1 MSVSTSD
8 IAYIA
13 HLARLHLSEA
23 EAGEAA
29 SSFGNILKLIDQ
41 MQSADTEGLE
51 PLSHAIEASQPL
63 REDTVTEINQRD
75 ELQKLAPHS
84 EQGLYLVP
92 KVIE

>member
-1 MSVSTSD
+1 MSVSTTD

-13 HLARLHLSEA
+13 HLARLHLNENEA
-23 EAGEAA
+23 QKAA
-29 SSFGNILKLIDQ
+29 DSFGNILKLIDQ

-51 PLSHAIEASQPL
+51 PLSHAIEASQSL
-63 REDTVTEINQRD
+63 REDKVTETDHRD
-75 ELQKLAPHS
+75 ELQKLAPRT